1 MKLGPRAKLLAI
13 AAVFIAPV
21 VASFIAY
28 QLRPAP
34 TANYGELLLPP
45 DLVTTQSFEQPGRA
59 PFTFTSLRGK
69 WVMVASDSGSCP
81 RECLEKAYA
90 MRQVRL
96 ALGQDAE
103 RVTRVFVVDDLNAP
117 VPQLATLLEGATL
130 AITPRGL
137 SARPPSVSDRAHI
150 YLADPHGNVMLRW
163 PANPDMKRMLK
174 DLQRLLKASQIG

>member
-1 MKLGPRAKLLAI
+1 VRFGPRAKLLAI
-13 AAVFIAPV
+13 AAIFFAPIA
-21 VASFIAY
+21 ASFIAY

-34 TANYGELLLPP
+34 SANYGELLLPP
-45 DLVTTQSFEQPGRA
+45 NLVTAQPFEQPGRA
-59 PFTFTSLRGK
+59 PFTFDSLRGK

-81 RECLEKAYA
+81 RECLDKAYA

-96 ALGQDAE
+96 ALGRDAE
-103 RVTRVFVVDDLNAP
+103 RVARVFVVDDLDAP
-117 VPQLATLLEGATL
+117 VPQLASLLEGATL

-150 YLADPHGNVMLRW
+150 YLADPHGNVMMRW

-174 DLQRLLKASQIG
+174 DLQRLLRASQIG

>member
-1 MKLGPRAKLLAI
+1 VKLGPRTKLLAI
-13 AAVFIAPV
+13 AAIFIAPII
-21 VASFIAY
+21 ASFIAY
-28 QLRPAP
+28 RARPAP

-45 DLVTTQSFEQPGRA
+45 DLVTAQTFEQPGRA
-59 PFTFTSLRGK
+59 PFSFASLRGK

-81 RECLEKAYA
+81 RECLDKAFA

-117 VPQLATLLEGATL
+117 APELATLLEGATL
-130 AITPRGL
+130 AITPRAM

-150 YLADPHGNVMLRW
+150 YLADPHGNVMMRW
-163 PANPDMKRMLK
+163 PADPDMKRMLK
-174 DLQRLLKASQIG
+174 DLQRLLRASHIG